1 MVMKQKVSQAT
12 IDKIKKMGMTKALK
26 SASNAS
32 PEMKEG
38 LKRMYGARRLAEATK
53 PMQQTARAADRKT
66 PMKAR
71 ETLRTADRKTP
82 SKTINNARIADRKT
96 PAKASNNLRIADRST
111 PVAKKAAAPMA
122 KKSTTTDPFAKAVL
136 GGVGALGRT
145 LSVKPRPISAE
156 AKRRAAAKKN
166 K

>member
-1 MVMKQKVSQAT
+1 MAIKVSQAT

-26 SASNAS
+26 SAPKANA
-32 PEMKEG
+32 EMTEA
-38 LKRMYGARRLAEATK
+38 LRRMYGARRLAEATK
-53 PMQQTARAADRKT
+53 PMRQTARTAERNT
-66 PMKAR
+66 PMKSR

-96 PAKASNNLRIADRST
+96 PAKSGNNPRIADRNT
-111 PVAKKAAAPMA
+111 PVAKKAAAKPMA
-122 KKSTTTDPFAKAVL
+122 KKSTTTDPFARAVL